1 MSNNSDDSDSK
12 TVAVAD
18 DDKSNTR
25 GIPSA
30 PFIEDVDGYVAKQ
43 SKDIDT
49 VLKELNMLYG
59 KYKFMESQLVSQKR
73 NMLQKIPEIESALTA
88 LRRLLKRQDDDEPEL
103 VHYEITDAMWAQAK
117 VKRTETCFLWLGAN
131 VMLEYP
137 LLEAEQ
143 LLTRNVGNARV
154 TLADLTKDLD
164 FLKDQ
169 ITISEVNIARVHN
182 HRIKLKKEAEKSSGG
197 TAPRAIEAQS

>member
-1 MSNNSDDSDSK
+1 MSNSYDHDSK

-18 DDKSNTR
+18 EDDKANTR
-25 GIPSA
+25 GIPGA
-30 PFIEDVDGYVAKQ
+30 PFIEDVEEYVTKQ
-43 SKDIDT
+43 NKDIDT
-49 VLKELNMLYG
+49 VLKDLHMLYG

-88 LRRLLKRQDDDEPEL
+88 LRRLLKRPDDDEPEL
-103 VHYEITDAMWAQAK
+103 VHYELTDAIWAQAK

-137 LLEAEQ
+137 LAEAEQ
-143 LLTRNVGNARV
+143 LLTRNLGNARV
-154 TLADLTKDLD
+154 TLADLTKDLE

-197 TAPRAIEAQS
+197 GAPRAIEAQS